1 MSNDF
6 GSESNNPY
14 APSTFHNSPSPVAGG
29 GHSNAMFQ
37 QITVVGILQ
46 IVVGSLE
53 GLAGLLFTM
62 YAFLFPYIATTAMK
76 ASPPRGQQ
84 PPVEVFYGMAVY
96 FGVVAVILL
105 LSATLRISSGV
116 SSFWYVRR
124 GMMIV
129 SLIFGLLTSFS
140 VYCSV
145 LAIPLGIY
153 GMVVMFHP
161 TVSRAYE
168 MRKGGR
174 TPDQIRAELGR

>member
-14 APSTFHNSPSPVAGG
+14 APSAFNNSPSSVGGG

-62 YAFLFPYIATTAMK
+62 YAFMFPFIADAAMK
-76 ASPPRGQQ
+76 SSPPRGQQ

-96 FGVVAVILL
+96 FGVVAVILFI
-105 LSATLRISSGV
+105 SATLRISSGV

-129 SLIFGLLTSFS
+129 SLIFGLLTIFS

-145 LAIPLGIY
+145 LALPLGIY
-153 GMVVMFHP
+153 GLIVMFHP
-161 TVSRAYE
+161 TVSRAYA
-168 MRKGGR
+168 MRQSGS